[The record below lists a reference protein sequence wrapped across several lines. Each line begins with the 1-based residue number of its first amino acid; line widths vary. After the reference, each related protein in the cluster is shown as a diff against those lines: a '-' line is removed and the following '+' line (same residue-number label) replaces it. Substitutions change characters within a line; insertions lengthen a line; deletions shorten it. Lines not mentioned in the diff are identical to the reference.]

1 MTTTIRRLGVLV
13 VCALLLAACEAG
25 HACGCALPPDY
36 SVLPEWI
43 REAATVVV
51 ADVVDAGSHGHVS
64 IRPTTWLRGSLPVD
78 AEGVYRF
85 KWRTVNN
92 PVSGLWLFDAEG
104 RPIWKDDE
112 RHYFDYPWGVDEMVI
127 DQFIKET
134 EAEAARVLGE
144 AELVVEL
151 LTERSPHIH
160 ATKEQRFSVQ
170 QVLRGARG
178 VTVGDPLYPTSAY
191 EYANAGDTVDPDD
204 HPYWS
209 SIWALRWVDGVWQT
223 VPSWLPQLWPCNA
236 IETDAVLAAFPTY
249 HATDCPERP

>member
-1 MTTTIRRLGVLV
+1 MVTASIRRLGVLAA
-13 VCALLLAACEAG
+13 CALLLAACSDD
-25 HACGCALPPDY
+25 CGCVLPPDY
-36 SVLPEWI
+36 SALPQWI

-51 ADVVDAGSHGHVS
+51 ADVVDAGSHGDVS

-78 AEGVYRF
+78 ADGVYRF
-85 KWRTVNN
+85 KWRTVDN
-92 PVSGLWLFDAEG
+92 PVSGLWLFDAKG
-104 RPIWKDDE
+104 RPISKDDE

-127 DQFIKET
+127 DQFIRET

-144 AELVVEL
+144 ADLVVEL
-151 LTERSPHIH
+151 QTARYPHIH
-160 ATKEQRFSVQ
+160 TVKEQRFSVQ

-178 VTVGDPLYPTSAY
+178 VAVGDLLYVTSPS
-191 EYANAGDTVDPDD
+191 EYANAGDTVDPGD
-204 HPYWS
+204 HSYWS

-236 IETDAVLAAFPTY
+236 IETDAVLASFPTY